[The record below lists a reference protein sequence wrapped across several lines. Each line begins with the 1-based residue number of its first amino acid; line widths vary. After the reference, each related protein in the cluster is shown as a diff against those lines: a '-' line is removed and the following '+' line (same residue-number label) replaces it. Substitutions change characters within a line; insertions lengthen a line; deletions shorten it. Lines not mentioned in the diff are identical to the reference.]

1 MGAVCFPTKDNEAE
15 GNAYVNQLKGGDLR
29 IMYPA
34 PEVCLD
40 LKSWREFYGFDITGC
55 EGWFDIEVDTEKLTL
70 ELKPVNTTPPSFG
83 PMDPSR
89 KFVYDPAEI
98 SKVDKDERIT
108 LDIVGEDRTGDKI
121 IPGPF
126 AELRFNKVY
135 SINYLNNMRIN
146 LFVIRRILFAD

>member
-1 MGAVCFPTKDNEAE
+1 VGAVCFPTKDNVAE

-83 PMDPSR
+83 PMDPNR
-89 KFVYDPAEI
+89 KFVYDPADI
-98 SKVDKDERIT
+98 GKVEKDERIT
-108 LDIVGEDRTGDKI
+108 LDIVGEERTGNEI
-121 IPGPF
+121 IPGPLKKLEF
-126 AELRFNKVY
+126 SKVY
-135 SINYLNNMRIN
+135 SIDPRNI
-146 LFVIRRILFAD
+146 